1 MNNKRGTQM
10 QETYRAVEV
19 SEPGVLRVVE
29 RPLPEPGPGQVRI
42 RVEACGI
49 CHTDAATVTGTYPGL
64 KLPRVPGHEVVGRID
79 AFGSGVSRWKTGQRV
94 GIGFFGGEDGTCEP
108 CRRGDIVNCQN
119 AVTPGVTVDG
129 GYAEVMI
136 AEARG
141 IASIPD
147 ELTSVDAAPLLC
159 AGITTYNALRN
170 AGLRGGDLVAVQ
182 GIGGLGHLGIQF
194 ARHMGFRTVA
204 IGRGGEKA
212 ELAKKLG
219 AHVYVD
225 TAVED
230 AAAALQRLGG
240 ARAVL
245 ATAPSGD
252 AMGPLVS
259 GLGARGKLIVVG
271 VPLEPMQLSA
281 FPLVFG
287 GRSIY
292 GSLAGTAIETEDA
305 LAFSVLENIRPM
317 IETVPFER
325 AAEAYDRMMK
335 GKARFRMVRAVSFPE
350 RRRYGLSFPALP
362 SFLRSPSNVSLSSFE
377 RTPAASSIAAACSR
391 KVLVMSAR
399 PFAVSSTRRTRR
411 SSVFLRFTSAFFSS
425 RSTATLIDPGLSHTL
440 GPIVLTGSVPLWSS
454 TSSTRKSES
463 PRPAPLRFKLCDAL
477 SDKARNAFASTNQT
491 CTPDVSCIFAA
502 SFPFP
507 PASYH

>member
-1 MNNKRGTQM
+1 MKSGT
-10 QETYRAVEV
+10 YKAIEV
-19 SEPGVLRVVE
+19 SAPNILKLVE
-29 RPLPEPGPGQVRI
+29 RPIPEPAPGQVRI

-79 AFGSGVSRWKTGQRV
+79 ALGSGVSRWKTGQRV

-170 AGLRGGDLVAVQ
+170 AGLRGGALVAVQ

-204 IGRGGEKA
+204 IGRGRGKEK
-212 ELAKKLG
+212 LAKELG
-219 AHVYVD
+219 AHFYIDAAVD
-225 TAVED
+225 D
-230 AAAALQRLGG
+230 AAAILQRMGG
-240 ARAVL
+240 ARAIL
-245 ATAPSGD
+245 ATGTSGD
-252 AMGPLVS
+252 AMGPLVA
-259 GLGARGKLIVVG
+259 GLAARGKLIIVG
-271 VPLEPMQLSA
+271 VPNDEIRLNA

-292 GSLAGTAIETEDA
+292 GTLTGTPIDSEDT

-317 IETVPFER
+317 IETFPLEQ
-325 AAEAYDRMMK
+325 AADAYARMMQ
-335 GKARFRMVRAVSFPE
+335 GKARFRV
-350 RRRYGLSFPALP
+350 
-362 SFLRSPSNVSLSSFE
+362 
-377 RTPAASSIAAACSR
+377 
-391 KVLVMSAR
+391 VLV
-399 PFAVSSTRRTRR
+399 
-411 SSVFLRFTSAFFSS
+411 
-425 RSTATLIDPGLSHTL
+425 
-440 GPIVLTGSVPLWSS
+440 
-454 TSSTRKSES
+454 
-463 PRPAPLRFKLCDAL
+463 
-477 SDKARNAFASTNQT
+477 TNSGVAQ
-491 CTPDVSCIFAA
+491 
-502 SFPFP
+502 
-507 PASYH
+507 